1 MAQQDY
7 LDAMR
12 SIFSSDQEVQEFL
25 ASMHKPLKKTV
36 KVLGSRMPI
45 EKFIAQTKER

>member
-12 SIFSSDQEVQEFL
+12 SLFSSDQEVQDFL
-25 ASMHKPLKKTV
+25 DSMHRPLKKTI
-36 KVLGSRMPI
+36 KTLSSRMDVDI
-45 EKFIAQTKER
+45 LIATTKER

>member
-12 SIFSSDQEVQEFL
+12 SLFSSDQEVQDFL
-25 ASMHKPLKKTV
+25 DSMHKPLKKTI
-36 KVLGSRMPI
+36 KILSSRI
-45 EKFIAQTKER
+45 DIATFITMTKER

>member
-12 SIFSSDQEVQEFL
+12 SLFSSDQEVQDFL
-25 ASMHKPLKKTV
+25 DSMHRPLKKTI
-36 KVLGSRMPI
+36 KVLDSRMDNQA
-45 EKFIAQTKER
+45 FVLLTKQR